1 MFLKKDVID
10 PNEYRQLADATFGI
24 KYVEPP
30 NVTIVGEVNRP
41 GSYTVPIEQ
50 GLPRLT
56 TAIQQSGGI
65 RELADIRNIVIS
77 RTTRDAKQQK
87 NRG

>member
-1 MFLKKDVID
+1 M
-10 PNEYRQLADATFGI
+10 
-24 KYVEPP
+24 
-30 NVTIVGEVNRP
+30 GEVNRP